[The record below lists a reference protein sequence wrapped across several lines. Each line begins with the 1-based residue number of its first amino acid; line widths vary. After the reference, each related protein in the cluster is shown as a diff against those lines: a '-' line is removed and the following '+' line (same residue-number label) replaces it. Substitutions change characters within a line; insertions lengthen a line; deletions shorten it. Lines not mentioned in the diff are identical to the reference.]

1 MKKENKVV
9 RNKDGLEVYNMNWP
23 VLKDKKWWIS
33 FLLTLL
39 LSITAILLAAFENE
53 FWLLALIL
61 SLSVSAVGVKRA
73 TTLTYKTRE

>member
-1 MKKENKVV
+1 
-9 RNKDGLEVYNMNWP
+9 MNWP

-39 LSITAILLAAFENE
+39 LSLTAILLAAFENE
-53 FWLLALIL
+53 FWILALIL
-61 SLSVSAVGVKRA
+61 SISVSTVRVKRA

>member
-1 MKKENKVV
+1 
-9 RNKDGLEVYNMNWP
+9 MNWP

-39 LSITAILLAAFENE
+39 LSLTAILLAAFENE
-53 FWLLALIL
+53 FWILALIL
-61 SLSVSAVGVKRA
+61 SISVSAVRVKRA